1 MDLFTRIKYPGRL
14 IVVEGIDGSGK
25 STQIQLLQKFLA
37 SQGYPVVFTEWNSSE
52 LVKKT
57 TKRAKRKQTLTPT
70 TFSLLHATDFAHR
83 FHHQVLPPL
92 KAGMLVLADRY
103 VFTAYARDGVRGV
116 DPRWVRNLYRFAVR
130 PDVAFYFRVP
140 IEVGMQR
147 ILSGRPK
154 LKYYE
159 AGMDLNLAPD
169 VRESFRIFQTRIL
182 EKYDAMTEEV
192 GFTVID
198 ATQPVN
204 EQQRL
209 VRERTLLALQGY
221 SGRRHIVFVP
231 RLYPEVE
238 Q

>member
-103 VFTAYARDGVRGV
+103 VFTAYARV
-116 DPRWVRNLYRFAVR
+116 AVR